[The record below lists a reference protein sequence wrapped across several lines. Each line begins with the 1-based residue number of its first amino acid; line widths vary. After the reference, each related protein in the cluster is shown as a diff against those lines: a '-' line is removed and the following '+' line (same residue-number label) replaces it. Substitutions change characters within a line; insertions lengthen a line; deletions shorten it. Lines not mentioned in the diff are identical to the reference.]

1 MQRNSQAAGN
11 QSAQAYRVSVRM
23 ENGAIQTLSQDAP
36 PNLQAGERVRPA
48 IASSSNASAR
58 HRCFPRMI
66 CGTGMR
72 PVPPVFGWPFFWITS
87 VNGE

>member
-48 IASSSNASAR
+48 NSVIVER
-58 HRCFPRMI
+58 
-66 CGTGMR
+66 
-72 PVPPVFGWPFFWITS
+72 FG
-87 VNGE
+87 